1 MVRRSLRLMAGQTA
15 VSYTYDNTNRLT
27 QIVQG
32 SSSVTFTCDPANRR
46 TSVTL
51 PNGVVGTHGYDAA
64 SELTGMTYK
73 NGSTTLG
80 NLTYAYDGDGRR
92 ITIGGQFRQDWPA
105 SGDHSALYNANNR
118 LVTSGTKN
126 LTYDLDGNLTGDSVN
141 NYTWNARNH
150 LASGRRDRGEFQL
163 RRVGPPDQQCCREPG
178 S

>member
-1 MVRRSLRLMAGQTA
+1 MAGQTA

-92 ITIGGQFRQDWPA
+92 ITIGGSFA
-105 SGDHSALYNANNR
+105 
-118 LVTSGTKN
+118 K
-126 LTYDLDGNLTGDSVN
+126 TGLPQAI
-141 NYTWNARNH
+141 T
-150 LASGRRDRGEFQL
+150 
-163 RRVGPPDQQCCREPG
+163 PPSTMPTIG
-178 S
+178 W